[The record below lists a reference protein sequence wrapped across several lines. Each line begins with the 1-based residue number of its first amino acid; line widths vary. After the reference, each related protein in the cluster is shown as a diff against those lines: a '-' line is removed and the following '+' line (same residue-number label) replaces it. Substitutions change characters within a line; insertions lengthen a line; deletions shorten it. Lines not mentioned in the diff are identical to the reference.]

1 MKIVRIEFIL
11 EWLHKMKSEELLKI
25 WDNCSPPEKD
35 VREAPGKT
43 DETLMKC
50 LKGTVGEK
58 WNQNNNDAKCI
69 SENLPLSACKTT
81 VEKDSGSISNNILR
95 VDDSESS
102 LIK

>member
-58 WNQNNNDAKCI
+58 WNENNNDAKCI

-81 VEKDSGSISNNILR
+81 VEKDSGSI
-95 VDDSESS
+95 
-102 LIK
+102 